1 MKKILL
7 SALFATSILIA
18 LAGGE
23 NTGDAKTPD
32 ANVATISLSGDVF
45 DIITGEPLTG
55 VEVSIEGTN
64 LKAYSDFD
72 GHFTIDN
79 VKPGT
84 CNLIA
89 SFISYKKSLV
99 ENYQADGNKE
109 LNIKLQAD

>member
-7 SALFATSILIA
+7 SALFATFILFA
-18 LAGGE
+18 SASGD
-23 NTGDAKTPD
+23 NTGEAKNAD

-45 DIITGEPLTG
+45 DIHTGEPLTG
-55 VEVSIEGTN
+55 VEVSIEGTD

-72 GHFTIDN
+72 GHFTIQN
-79 VKPGT
+79 VKPGAY
-84 CNLIA
+84 NLIA

-99 ENYQADGNKE
+99 ENYELAANKE